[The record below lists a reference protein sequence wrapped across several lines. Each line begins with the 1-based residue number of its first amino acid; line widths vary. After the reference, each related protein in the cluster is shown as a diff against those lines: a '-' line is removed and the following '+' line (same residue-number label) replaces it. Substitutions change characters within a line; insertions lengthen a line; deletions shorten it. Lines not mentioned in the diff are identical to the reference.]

1 MVGLCS
7 IEPHD
12 EMVLTIGSD
21 LLRAWIAPDGENT
34 CTAGLGEVT
43 LPTGPLSIISG
54 KRENKAQWLAAC
66 QHVSASSQSLR
77 FILNLRIELKFY
89 NLKAKWD
96 SSSIHG
102 VWTLKAYVL
111 VYGVASDD

>member
-21 LLRAWIAPDGENT
+21 LLRAWITPDGENT

-43 LPTGPLSIISG
+43 FPTGPLSIISEKTRKYSTMIG
-54 KRENKAQWLAAC
+54 C
-66 QHVSASSQSLR
+66 LR
-77 FILNLRIELKFY
+77 TRVRKQPIIALYFEFEI
-89 NLKAKWD
+89 
-96 SSSIHG
+96 
-102 VWTLKAYVL
+102 
-111 VYGVASDD
+111 